1 MYKTAI
7 INLGKIVS
15 GDWRKPF
22 KKGDG
27 ILMNKG
33 LIKKVGTLTKN
44 DIENSEFVLDANG
57 MTAIPG
63 LIDSQ
68 VHIAF
73 GDYTPR
79 QKTIGFLESYLH
91 GGVTTSITA
100 SEVHVP
106 GRPNDPDGV
115 VALAIAAKK
124 SFDNYRPGGM
134 RVHGGAVIIEP
145 NLTQKHFNFA
155 AKNGV
160 WLAKA
165 GFGQFKS
172 AFEYKPY
179 VKMAQKAGMTVNVH
193 TGGASIPDSSAINA
207 DHLLDM
213 MPDVSF
219 HVNGGPVAMPDEDF
233 PRLINESKIAL
244 QICQA
249 GNIRTALMCLD
260 LAVSAEAFDRII
272 IATDTPT
279 GTGVMPL
286 GMIKTICEMSCLSSY
301 PPEMIICAATGN
313 NSVIY
318 KLNNG
323 FIERGRDADIVLLDA
338 ALGCSKIDALSSI
351 KNGDYP
357 AITAVFTQGIPRFIG
372 KSRNTPPPTKSVKVY
387 KNKVLNS
394 FDPGRHTV

>member
-33 LIKKVGTLTKN
+33 LIKKVGTLSVN
-44 DIENSEFVLDANG
+44 DIETSDFVLDANG

-79 QKTIGFLESYLH
+79 QKAIGFLESYLH

-124 SFDNYRPGGM
+124 CFDNYRPGGM
-134 RVHGGAVIIEP
+134 CVHGGAVILEP
-145 NLTQKHFNFA
+145 GLTQEHFNFA
-155 AKNGV
+155 AERGV

-172 AFEYKPY
+172 AFDYTPY
-179 VKMAQKAGMTVNVH
+179 VKMAQKAGMIVNVH
-193 TGGASIPDSSAINA
+193 TGGASIPDSSPVNG

-219 HVNGGPVAMPDEDF
+219 HVNGGPVAMPDKDF
-233 PRLINESKIAL
+233 PKVINESEIAL

-260 LAVSAEAFDRII
+260 LAIDAKAFDRII
-272 IATDTPT
+272 LATDTPT

-301 PPEMIICAATGN
+301 PPEMIISAATGN
-313 NSVIY
+313 NAVIY

-323 FIERGRDADIVLLDA
+323 FIERGRDADIVIIDA
-338 ALGCSKIDALSSI
+338 ALGSSNKDPLASI
-351 KNGDYP
+351 KSGDYP
-357 AITAVFTQGIPRFIG
+357 AITAVFSQGIPRFIG
-372 KSRNTPPPTKSVKVY
+372 RSRNTPPSTKKMKVY
-387 KNKVLNS
+387 RNTILNQ

>member
-33 LIKKVGTLTKN
+33 LIKKVGTLSVN
-44 DIENSEFVLDANG
+44 DIETSDFVLDANG

-79 QKTIGFLESYLH
+79 QKAIGFLESYLH

-124 SFDNYRPGGM
+124 CFDNYRPGGM
-134 RVHGGAVIIEP
+134 CVHGGAVILEP
-145 NLTQKHFNFA
+145 GLTQEHFNFA
-155 AKNGV
+155 AERGV

-172 AFEYKPY
+172 AFDYTPY
-179 VKMAQKAGMTVNVH
+179 VKMAQKAGMIVNVH
-193 TGGASIPDSSAINA
+193 TGGASIPDSSPVNG

-219 HVNGGPVAMPDEDF
+219 HVNGGPVAMPDKDF
-233 PRLINESKIAL
+233 PKVINESEIAL

-260 LAVSAEAFDRII
+260 LAIDAKAFDRII
-272 IATDTPT
+272 LATDTPT

-301 PPEMIICAATGN
+301 PPEMIISAATGN
-313 NSVIY
+313 NAVIY

-323 FIERGRDADIVLLDA
+323 FIERGRDADIVIIDA
-338 ALGCSKIDALSSI
+338 ALGSSNKDPLVSI

-372 KSRNTPPPTKSVKVY
+372 RSRNTPPSTKKMKVY
-387 KNKVLNS
+387 RNTILNQ

>member
-33 LIKKVGTLTKN
+33 LIKKVGTLSVN
-44 DIENSEFVLDANG
+44 DIETSDFVLDANG

-79 QKTIGFLESYLH
+79 QKAIGFLESYLH

-124 SFDNYRPGGM
+124 CFDNYRPGGM
-134 RVHGGAVIIEP
+134 CVHGGAVILEP
-145 NLTQKHFNFA
+145 GLTQEHFNFA
-155 AKNGV
+155 AERGV

-165 GFGQFKS
+165 GFGKFKS
-172 AFEYKPY
+172 AFDYTPY
-179 VKMAQKAGMTVNVH
+179 VKMAQKAGMIVNVH
-193 TGGASIPDSSAINA
+193 TGGASIPDSSPVNG

-219 HVNGGPVAMPDEDF
+219 HVNGGPVAMPDKDF
-233 PRLINESKIAL
+233 PKVINESEIAL

-260 LAVSAEAFDRII
+260 LAINAKAFDRII
-272 IATDTPT
+272 LATDTPT

-301 PPEMIICAATGN
+301 PPEMIISAATGN
-313 NSVIY
+313 NAVIY

-323 FIERGRDADIVLLDA
+323 FIERGRDADIVIIDA
-338 ALGCSKIDALSSI
+338 ALGSSNKDPLASI
-351 KNGDYP
+351 KSGDYP
-357 AITAVFTQGIPRFIG
+357 AITAVFSQGIPRFIG
-372 KSRNTPPPTKSVKVY
+372 RSRNTPPSTKKMKVY
-387 KNKVLNS
+387 RNTILNQ

>member
-33 LIKKVGTLTKN
+33 LIKKVGTLSVN
-44 DIENSEFVLDANG
+44 DIETSDFVLDANG

-79 QKTIGFLESYLH
+79 QKAIGFLESYLH

-124 SFDNYRPGGM
+124 CFDNYRPGGM
-134 RVHGGAVIIEP
+134 CVHGGAVILEP
-145 NLTQKHFNFA
+145 GLTQQHFNFA
-155 AKNGV
+155 AERGV

-165 GFGQFKS
+165 GFGKFKS
-172 AFEYKPY
+172 AFDYTPY
-179 VKMAQKAGMTVNVH
+179 VKMAQKAGMIVNVH
-193 TGGASIPDSSAINA
+193 TGGASIPDSSPVNG

-219 HVNGGPVAMPDEDF
+219 HVNGGPVAMPDKDF
-233 PRLINESKIAL
+233 PKVINESEIAL

-260 LAVSAEAFDRII
+260 LAIDAKAFDRII
-272 IATDTPT
+272 LATDTPT

-301 PPEMIICAATGN
+301 PPEMIISAATGN
-313 NSVIY
+313 NAVIY

-323 FIERGRDADIVLLDA
+323 FIERGRDADIVIIDA
-338 ALGCSKIDALSSI
+338 ALGSSNKDPLASI
-351 KNGDYP
+351 KSGDYP
-357 AITAVFTQGIPRFIG
+357 AITAVFSQGIPRFIG
-372 KSRNTPPPTKSVKVY
+372 RSRNTPPSTKKMKVY
-387 KNKVLNS
+387 RNTILNQ

>member
-33 LIKKVGTLTKN
+33 LIKKVGTLSVN
-44 DIENSEFVLDANG
+44 DIETSDFVLDANG

-79 QKTIGFLESYLH
+79 QKAIGFLESYLH

-124 SFDNYRPGGM
+124 CFDNYRPGGM
-134 RVHGGAVIIEP
+134 CVHGGAVILEP
-145 NLTQKHFNFA
+145 GLTQEHFNFA
-155 AKNGV
+155 AERGV

-165 GFGQFKS
+165 GFGKFKS
-172 AFEYKPY
+172 AFDYTPY
-179 VKMAQKAGMTVNVH
+179 VKMAQKAGMIVNVH
-193 TGGASIPDSSAINA
+193 TGGASIPDSSPVNG

-219 HVNGGPVAMPDEDF
+219 HVNGGPVAMPDKDF
-233 PRLINESKIAL
+233 PKVINESEIAL

-260 LAVSAEAFDRII
+260 LAIDAKAFDRII
-272 IATDTPT
+272 LATDTPT

-301 PPEMIICAATGN
+301 PPEMIISAATGN
-313 NSVIY
+313 NAVIY

-323 FIERGRDADIVLLDA
+323 FIERGRDADIVIIDA
-338 ALGCSKIDALSSI
+338 ALGSSNKDPLASI
-351 KNGDYP
+351 KSGDYP
-357 AITAVFTQGIPRFIG
+357 AITAVFSQGIPRFIG
-372 KSRNTPPPTKSVKVY
+372 RSRNTPPSTKKMKVY
-387 KNKVLNS
+387 RNTILNQ

>member
-33 LIKKVGTLTKN
+33 LIKKVGTLSVN
-44 DIENSEFVLDANG
+44 DIETSDFVLDANG

-79 QKTIGFLESYLH
+79 QKAIGFLESYLH

-124 SFDNYRPGGM
+124 CFDNYRPGGM
-134 RVHGGAVIIEP
+134 CVHGGAVILEP
-145 NLTQKHFNFA
+145 GLTHEHFNFA
-155 AKNGV
+155 AERGV

-165 GFGQFKS
+165 GFGKFKS
-172 AFEYKPY
+172 AFDYTPY
-179 VKMAQKAGMTVNVH
+179 VKMAQKAGMIVNVH
-193 TGGASIPDSSAINA
+193 TGGASIPDSSPVNG

-219 HVNGGPVAMPDEDF
+219 HVNGGPVAMPDKDF
-233 PRLINESKIAL
+233 PKVINESEIAL

-260 LAVSAEAFDRII
+260 LAIDAKAFDRII
-272 IATDTPT
+272 LATDTPT

-301 PPEMIICAATGN
+301 PPEMIISAATGN
-313 NSVIY
+313 NAVIY

-323 FIERGRDADIVLLDA
+323 FIERGRDADIVIIDA
-338 ALGCSKIDALSSI
+338 ALGSSNKDPLASI
-351 KNGDYP
+351 KSGDSP
-357 AITAVFTQGIPRFIG
+357 AITAVFSQGIPRFIG
-372 KSRNTPPPTKSVKVY
+372 RSRNTPPSTKKMKVY
-387 KNKVLNS
+387 RNTILNH

>member
-7 INLGKIVS
+7 INLGEIVS

-27 ILMNKG
+27 ILMDKG
-33 LIKKVGTLTKN
+33 LIKKVGTLTKK

-106 GRPNDPDGV
+106 GRPTDPDGV

-145 NLTQKHFNFA
+145 NLTQKHFNYA
-155 AKNGV
+155 AENGV

-193 TGGASIPDSSAINA
+193 TGGASIPGSSAINA

-219 HVNGGPVAMPDEDF
+219 HVNGGPVAMPDKDF
-233 PRLINESKIAL
+233 PRLINESEIAL

-249 GNIRTALMCLD
+249 GNIRTALMCLE
-260 LAVSAEAFDRII
+260 LAISAEAFDRII

-286 GMIKTICEMSCLSSY
+286 GMIKTICEMSCLTSY
-301 PPEMIICAATGN
+301 PPEMIISAATGN

-323 FIERGRDADIVLLDA
+323 FIERGKDADIVILDA
-338 ALGCSKIDALSSI
+338 ALGCSKKDALSSI

-372 KSRNTPPPTKSVKVY
+372 KSRNTPPPTKNVKVY

-394 FDPGRHTV
+394 FEPGRHTV

>member
-33 LIKKVGTLTKN
+33 LIKKVGTLSVN
-44 DIENSEFVLDANG
+44 DIETSDFVLDANG

-79 QKTIGFLESYLH
+79 QKAIGFLESYLH

-124 SFDNYRPGGM
+124 CFDNYRPGGM
-134 RVHGGAVIIEP
+134 CVHGGAVILEP
-145 NLTQKHFNFA
+145 GLTQEHFNFA
-155 AKNGV
+155 AERGV

-165 GFGQFKS
+165 GFGKFKS
-172 AFEYKPY
+172 AFDYTPY
-179 VKMAQKAGMTVNVH
+179 VKMAQKAGMIVNVH
-193 TGGASIPDSSAINA
+193 TGGASIPDSSPVNG

-219 HVNGGPVAMPDEDF
+219 HVNGGPVAMPDKDF
-233 PRLINESKIAL
+233 PKVINESEIAL

-260 LAVSAEAFDRII
+260 LAIDAKAFDRII
-272 IATDTPT
+272 LATDTPT

-301 PPEMIICAATGN
+301 PPEMIISAATGN
-313 NSVIY
+313 NAVIY

-323 FIERGRDADIVLLDA
+323 FIERGRDADIVIIDA
-338 ALGCSKIDALSSI
+338 ALGSSNKDPLASI

-357 AITAVFTQGIPRFIG
+357 AITAVFSQGIPRFIG
-372 KSRNTPPPTKSVKVY
+372 RSRNTPPSTKKIKVY
-387 KNKVLNS
+387 RNTILNQ